1 MRTQSV
7 AFAIFILIMTPL
19 LVYGGAMTD
28 EEFYSNAVD
37 DFIKKCDLNS
47 GFFVDS
53 SSSSLQKSVA
63 LNVLKA
69 SYVKY
74 FKNDIVV
81 HLLINKRDI
90 DRKEYKINHYIN
102 SLFFD
107 VFRVASGEETS
118 Q

>member
-1 MRTQSV
+1 MRTQTI
-7 AFAIFILIMTPL
+7 AFVIIILIMSPL
-19 LVYGGAMTD
+19 LTYGGAMTD

-37 DFIKKCDLNS
+37 EFIKKCDMSS
-47 GFFVDS
+47 GDLAI
-53 SSSSLQKSVA
+53 SSLPSAQKIVA
-63 LNVLKA
+63 LNILKA

-81 HLLINKRDI
+81 YLLINKRDI

-107 VFRVASGEETS
+107 VFRIASGEETS